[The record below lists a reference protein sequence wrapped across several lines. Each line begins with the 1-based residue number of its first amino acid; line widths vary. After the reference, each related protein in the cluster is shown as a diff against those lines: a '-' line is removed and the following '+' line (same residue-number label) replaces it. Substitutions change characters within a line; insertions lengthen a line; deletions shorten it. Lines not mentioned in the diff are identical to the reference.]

1 MASEVHMPEPVCL
14 IENTQTKGLV
24 VHQEALQVL
33 SEITQPVVVV
43 GITGLYRTGK
53 SYLMNRLAC
62 QRKGFSL
69 GSGLQSHTKG
79 IWMWCVPHPCQPGHT
94 LVLLDTEGLGDVEK
108 GDTKNDTWIFVLT
121 VLLSSTL
128 IYNSKGTIDQQ
139 AMEQLHYVMK
149 LSEHVK
155 LKAAP
160 EQSKDKLKDSEKFV
174 SFFPT
179 FVWTV
184 RDFTLQLE
192 MDGEEISE
200 DEYLEKALNLKS
212 GNSPEVQHY
221 NQPRECIRQLFPN
234 RKCFVFVQPADR
246 RDLVRLEE
254 LQDHE
259 IDPEFQQQ
267 VEKFCRHI
275 WENSSPKTI
284 PGGRIITGTL
294 LGKLAEAYVEAI
306 QSGAVPCL
314 ESAVLALAKIANAAA
329 VEEAVKLYQD
339 LMEERAKLPT
349 ETVQELLD
357 LHSQCE
363 REALEHFQ
371 TQAFEDDIRHIQ
383 ADLIRRVE
391 EIKETFCTANEKVS
405 RLNCEAA
412 LWDLFQD
419 IDRNISAGVYS
430 VPGGYHVFK
439 QDQQALLE
447 KYQEL
452 PGKGVK
458 ADAVLLEFLQ
468 RIEALEKIIVN
479 TQLSLAE
486 KDKEL
491 KSTFWAGE
499 MSLPVEGQS

>member
-14 IENTQTKGLV
+14 IENTQTNGLV

-43 GITGLYRTGK
+43 GITGLYHTGK

-94 LVLLDTEGLGDVEK
+94 LVPSDVPV
-108 GDTKNDTWIFVLT
+108 TCPVNCSM
-121 VLLSSTL
+121 SS
-128 IYNSKGTIDQQ
+128 Y
-139 AMEQLHYVMK
+139 
-149 LSEHVK
+149 
-155 LKAAP
+155 
-160 EQSKDKLKDSEKFV
+160 
-174 SFFPT
+174 PT
-179 FVWTV
+179 
-184 RDFTLQLE
+184 
-192 MDGEEISE
+192 
-200 DEYLEKALNLKS
+200 
-212 GNSPEVQHY
+212 GNSPEVQRY

-234 RKCFVFVQPADR
+234 RKCFVFDQPAHK

-430 VPGGYHVFK
+430 VPGSYHVFK

-447 KYQEL
+447 KYRKL

-491 KSTFWAGE
+491 KSAREQYVRAQNEWEARWKKMNTMFIVLNVSFMVFPFMKGLK
-499 MSLPVEGQS
+499 SLPRLLK